1 MFVECGILETD
12 GEGFYRRVREYSL
25 VKGYGDVQLFEGDI
39 EAEVDIDGNMQ
50 KIQEIAQYLPQSE
63 MEKINPKVK
72 ELR

>member
-1 MFVECGILETD
+1 
-12 GEGFYRRVREYSL
+12 
-25 VKGYGDVQLFEGDI
+25 LFEGDI